1 MNDQELADKLR
12 ALLVIQRGQF
22 EAPDGTILYYLS
34 GATCGGIPVQ
44 EIVRDWRVA
53 GAMIEKCSCSI
64 LQNERSIWLAKA
76 WATDES
82 PRCEIADS
90 ASSPARAI
98 NEACAAALNA

>member
-1 MNDQELADKLR
+1 MNDIELADKIV
-12 ALLVIQRGQF
+12 A
-22 EAPDGTILYYLS
+22 
-34 GATCGGIPVQ
+34 CGVDVSFIDR
-44 EIVRDWRVA
+44 IDYKLVRDWRVA

-82 PRCEIADS
+82 PSCSIADS

-98 NEACAAALNA
+98 NEACAEALDGESQ

>member
-1 MNDQELADKLR
+1 MNDEELADKIV
-12 ALLVIQRGQF
+12 ACGVDVSFISHIDTDPGSTMN
-22 EAPDGTILYYLS
+22 EIIPDPYKL
-34 GATCGGIPVQ
+34 
-44 EIVRDWRVA
+44 VRDWRVA

-98 NEACAAALNA
+98 NLACVQALDGESQ